1 MTSQLSLDV
10 SNREVRYILS
20 NKQIIN
26 FRFYVFYQNECIF
39 FYRYLGWLKR
49 LVRNRARPEA
59 SIAENYVAN
68 ECMEF
73 ASRFISGAQMRHE
86 PDHNI
91 DANEFASYKVNN
103 DYSRFDLEQ
112 AHAFILNNLEIFE
125 EYRT

>member
-1 MTSQLSLDV
+1 M
-10 SNREVRYILS
+10 
-20 NKQIIN
+20 
-26 FRFYVFYQNECIF
+26 
-39 FYRYLGWLKR
+39 
-49 LVRNRARPEA
+49 RNRARPEA

-73 ASRFISGAQMRHE
+73 ASRFVQDAQLRHE
-86 PDHNI
+86 PARNI

-103 DYSRFDLEQ
+103 AYSRFDLEQ